1 MSSRHSLWKKQ
12 QRSWN
17 KEVLM
22 SELRVRRIQEFIKQE
37 IGSMLLR
44 DIKDSRLGFVT
55 VTGVAVTGDFRQAT
69 VYVSLMGKDK
79 EKKDSMDALQAAKGF
94 IRREIGRRLQ
104 IYYSP
109 EIIFEQDKSLD
120 YGMRIDGIL
129 KKIQK
134 DDETDGD
141 K

>member
-1 MSSRHSLWKKQ
+1 
-12 QRSWN
+12 
-17 KEVLM
+17 M